1 MEQELGI
8 HFNIGKILQTRFVPQ
23 TRPQKSFKDV
33 MKIAW
38 LKYKKE
44 EEKKRNTTDTIF
56 LNRKAV

>member
-44 EEKKRNTTDTIF
+44 EEKKYNWYHIPE
-56 LNRKAV
+56 